1 MSQMCKLIKEL
12 PSTPMIVTEELPETP
27 EDITR
32 LLDISSSAESGI
44 AAFTTGIAAIGNVL
58 SQEATS
64 IPDEDIVNLGWLL
77 SSLASAVD
85 GLRYIETQADSIL
98 TRYKQANGGE
108 L

>member
-32 LLDISSSAESGI
+32 LLGISSSAESEI

-77 SSLASAVD
+77 SSFFSF
-85 GLRYIETQADSIL
+85 GP
-98 TRYKQANGGE
+98 G
-108 L
+108 